1 MCDKQGLS
9 AQCGQSYLEIQLA
22 DTRIYRHPKR
32 PEWGMAVF
40 NDEIEDRVRFA
51 FDDAQI
57 RAFRSNQLHVLE
69 EVVTLSEAE
78 AVKVRAQ
85 LSRKRSVTAAGTP
98 KKKPKPRTKLIAADK
113 TL

>member
-1 MCDKQGLS
+1 M
-9 AQCGQSYLEIQLA
+9 A

-57 RAFRSNQLHVLE
+57 RAFRSDQLHVLE
-69 EVVTLSEAE
+69 IVTLPEAE
-78 AVKVRAQ
+78 ATKVRAQ
-85 LSRKRSVTAAGTP
+85 LSRKRSVTSAGLP
-98 KKKPKPRTKLIAADK
+98 KKKPKPRVKAAPAAAAAASK
-113 TL
+113 N

>member
-1 MCDKQGLS
+1 
-9 AQCGQSYLEIQLA
+9 LA

-51 FDDAQI
+51 FADAQI

-69 EVVTLSEAE
+69 EVTLPEAE
-78 AVKVRAQ
+78 AAKVRAQ
-85 LSRKRSVTAAGTP
+85 LGRKRSVTAAGLP
-98 KKKPKPRTKLIAADK
+98 KKKPKPRKVAEKNVEVSSKAG
-113 TL
+113 